1 MASQEEIVSWVKS
14 LTLVKR
20 GAESEIRLGV
30 FMGIPAVFKLRVL
43 KPYMHPK
50 LAQTLVAQRTRKE
63 AKVIGHA
70 LKNNIPA
77 PRLLAVFPSAGL
89 IIMEY
94 VEGPT
99 LKDLAFKDLERSL
112 KLSREAGIILAKLH
126 KAGIAHGDP
135 TTSNYIAAQEGG
147 LKLIDYGL
155 AEFTED
161 VEERAVDIH
170 LYRRAVEST
179 HAGIANMMFKEF
191 LEGYREVMEADA
203 KTVIQR
209 AEDIRMRGRYVEE
222 RRKTVWGPL
231 K

>member
-1 MASQEEIVSWVKS
+1 MSEEVVVSWVRS
-14 LTLVKR
+14 LTLIKR
-20 GAESEIRLGV
+20 GAESEIRLGT

-50 LAQTLVAQRTRKE
+50 LAQILAAQRTRKE

-70 LKNNIPA
+70 IKNGIPA
-77 PRLLAVFPSAGL
+77 PRLLAVFPSVGL

-99 LKDLAFKDLERSL
+99 LKDLAFKDSKRAV
-112 KLSREAGIILAKLH
+112 KFSREAGLILAMLH
-126 KAGIAHGDP
+126 KAGIVHGDP
-135 TTSNYIAAQEGG
+135 TTSNYIVVGEGG

-155 AEFTED
+155 SEFSED

-179 HAGIANMMFKEF
+179 HAGIADAMFKEF
-191 LEGYREVMEADA
+191 LEGYSEVMGPEAGS
-203 KTVIQR
+203 VIER
-209 AEDIRMRGRYVEE
+209 AEDIRLRGRYVEE
-222 RRKTVWGPL
+222 RRRTVWGQL